1 MTLQI
6 DFCNMK
12 TRNYLL
18 GVIFIL
24 ALGSTLFL
32 MEGCRGDVSREL
44 IMLDSLDAA
53 LLETTANMNIDKE
66 TIAARKKEI
75 NKHYTIIKK
84 FYTDT
89 ISEDFG
95 NKMQKYKGIMKVYN
109 LFLKEY
115 DHMVLEKTQ
124 LTEQVAKLRKS
135 VKNGKIDKKEFR
147 VYYDIEKHDI
157 AINLELSRHAG
168 RTVIEVEPEYQRLSK
183 EIAEVIN
190 GLAIKNPEIKTWLE
204 E

>member
-1 MTLQI
+1 
-6 DFCNMK
+6 
-12 TRNYLL
+12 
-18 GVIFIL
+18 
-24 ALGSTLFL
+24 
-32 MEGCRGDVSREL
+32 
-44 IMLDSLDAA
+44 
-53 LLETTANMNIDKE
+53 
-66 TIAARKKEI
+66 
-75 NKHYTIIKK
+75 
-84 FYTDT
+84 
-89 ISEDFG
+89 
-95 NKMQKYKGIMKVYN
+95 
-109 LFLKEY
+109 
-115 DHMVLEKTQ
+115 MVLEKTQ